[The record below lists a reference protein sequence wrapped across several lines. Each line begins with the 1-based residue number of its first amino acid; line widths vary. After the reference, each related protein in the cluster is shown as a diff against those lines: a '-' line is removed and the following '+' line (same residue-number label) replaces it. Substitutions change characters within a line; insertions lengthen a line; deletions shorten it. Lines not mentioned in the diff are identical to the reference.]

1 MITILNHELPNRV
14 TELTIAQFEAITAIN
29 SNEELDP
36 IEKHLKVFEYLGIP
50 ESEFS
55 DTDIDTFISMVK
67 DFNASQKEDL
77 SQVTEIELEGY
88 KYIGEFKLSVR
99 DTKLI
104 EKSIMS
110 KDAGYISQ
118 IVAIMFKREDLTN
131 TEHYAEAH
139 LKHKAKLFKEL
150 KANIAIPYL
159 TFIAQKINQQT
170 KNEVTEV
177 VE

>member
-1 MITILNHELPNRV
+1 MITILDKELPNRV
-14 TELTIAQFEAITAIN
+14 TELSIAQFEAITTIN

-50 ESEFS
+50 EKDFQ
-55 DTDIDTFISMVK
+55 DTDIDSFIEMVK
-67 DFNASQKEDL
+67 EFNVSAKEDL
-77 SQVTEIELEGY
+77 TQVTEFELEGY
-88 KYIGEFKLSVR
+88 KYVGEFKLSVR

-104 EKSIMS
+104 EKCVIL
-110 KDAGYISQ
+110 KAPGYIAE
-118 IVAIMFKREDLTN
+118 ITAIMFKREDLSN

-150 KANIAIPYL
+150 KANVAIPYL
-159 TFIAQKINQQT
+159 HFIAQKINQQA
-170 KNEVTEV
+170 KNEATPI

>member
-1 MITILNHELPNRV
+1 
-14 TELTIAQFEAITAIN
+14 
-29 SNEELDP
+29 
-36 IEKHLKVFEYLGIP
+36 
-50 ESEFS
+50 
-55 DTDIDTFISMVK
+55 
-67 DFNASQKEDL
+67 
-77 SQVTEIELEGY
+77 
-88 KYIGEFKLSVR
+88 
-99 DTKLI
+99 
-104 EKSIMS
+104 
-110 KDAGYISQ
+110 
-118 IVAIMFKREDLTN
+118 MFKREDLTN

>member
-1 MITILNHELPNRV
+1 
-14 TELTIAQFEAITAIN
+14 
-29 SNEELDP
+29 
-36 IEKHLKVFEYLGIP
+36 
-50 ESEFS
+50 
-55 DTDIDTFISMVK
+55 
-67 DFNASQKEDL
+67 
-77 SQVTEIELEGY
+77 
-88 KYIGEFKLSVR
+88 
-99 DTKLI
+99 
-104 EKSIMS
+104 MS

-118 IVAIMFKREDLTN
+118 IVAIMFKREDLSN